1 MPEFM
6 WVAAL
11 GGLLTSLMTAS
22 IGTLMLWRRMTYLGD
37 ALAHTAL
44 LGLSLGLWLSLP
56 LELALAAITMLVAI
70 LIALNHRQ
78 KDLSIDVFIAIAAHS
93 SLALGLLAISFLP
106 SARLDLMGYLFG
118 DLLNLTPT
126 DLIWLALVAVVV
138 LSWIIMNWRA
148 LVLSSLNPELAQL
161 AGLKPKRLQWIL
173 SLLIAL
179 VIAVSIKLVGALLMT
194 ALLITPAA
202 IARAW
207 SRSPQQMMLSA
218 ILVSVLAVWLGLGLS
233 YHWDL
238 PTAASIVSLLFAG
251 FVLTR
256 VGSAYLACAINPF
269 K

>member
-6 WVAAL
+6 WIAAL
-11 GGLLTSLMTAS
+11 GGLLTSLMTAV
-22 IGTLMLWRRMTYLGD
+22 IGTFMLWRRMTYLGD

-44 LGLSLGLWLSLP
+44 LGLALGLWLSLP
-56 LELALAAITMLVAI
+56 LELALIVIMMFVALI
-70 LIALNHRQ
+70 IALNHRQ

-93 SLALGLLAISFLP
+93 SLALGLLTISFLP

-126 DLIWLALVAVVV
+126 DLIWLTLVAIIV
-138 LSWIIMNWRA
+138 LGWMIMNWRA
-148 LVLSSLNPELAQL
+148 LVLSSLNHELTKL
-161 AGLKPKRLQWIL
+161 AGLKPERLQWIL
-173 SLLIAL
+173 TLLIAL

-207 SRSPQQMMLSA
+207 SHSPQQMMVSA
-218 ILVSVLAVWLGLGLS
+218 VLVSVLAVWLGLGLS
-233 YHWDL
+233 YYWDF

-256 VGSAYLACAINPF
+256 LWQRLFCLRH
-269 K
+269 